1 MMTLPLNRHAV
12 AKHPLFSSFKVDYL
26 YALEYFLRKY
36 GENNIQAREA
46 FKVYEAKL
54 SSKNPYSYCGDE
66 KALEIVRS
74 FLGTR
79 LDFLTAHYRRYRA
92 CLLMD
97 CLFMLAYSDPDKA
110 QRILEDFCSLSVKR
124 YHKLFYRLFDYLYAG
139 NHSEP
144 FKGISHIRHQIEC
157 WNAKKIFERKPL
169 RKVLFTASM
178 SAGKSTLINALI
190 GKKITR
196 TQSEACTG
204 KIHYIYNKPY
214 EDDFTAKWED
224 AFNMNVSEDQLM
236 NYDGNND
243 TVRVW
248 TYFRS
253 FLSDKFSWC
262 LIDTPGVNFSLNS
275 EHMNITHKAIEQE
288 AWDYLVYIINGEYPG
303 TNDDKNHLE
312 YIFRHVTDSKIIFV
326 LNKLDR
332 YSAKDD
338 SIPDAVTKLR
348 NDLEKIGFKNPII
361 CPISA
366 YTAML
371 AKKCIFKT
379 EFNSD
384 EADEF
389 DFLRRKFLKAEYDL
403 SNYSAELIYSTGL
416 TETDKT
422 RRFNIPKRFLERKNP
437 LESDCYQLLINSGLF
452 GFEKILG
459 LMPN

>member
-1 MMTLPLNRHAV
+1 MMTLPLARHAV

-26 YALEYFLRKY
+26 FALEYFLRKY
-36 GENNIQAREA
+36 GEGSIQAREA

-54 SSKNPYSYCGDE
+54 SSRNPYSYCGDD
-66 KALEIVRS
+66 KAIEIVRS

-79 LDFLTAHYRRYRA
+79 FDFLTAHYRCYRA

-110 QRILEDFCSLSVKR
+110 QIILDDFCSLSVKR

-139 NHSEP
+139 KRSEP
-144 FKGISHIRHQIEC
+144 FRGIRYIKHQLEC
-157 WNAKKIFERKPL
+157 LDAEKIFERKPL
-169 RKVLFTASM
+169 RRILFTASM

-190 GKKITR
+190 GKKITQ

-204 KIHYIYNKPY
+204 KIHFIYNKPY
-214 EDDFTAKWED
+214 EDGFTAKWED
-224 AFNMNVSEDQLM
+224 SLNMNATEEQLM
-236 NYDGNND
+236 AYDGNSD
-243 TVRVW
+243 KVRVW

-253 FLSDKFSWC
+253 FLSDNFRWC

-275 EHMNITHKAIEQE
+275 EHLNITRRTIEHE
-288 AWDYLVYIINGEYPG
+288 AWDYLIYIVNGEYTG

-312 YIFRHVTDSKIIFV
+312 YIFQHVPDSKIIFV

-338 SIPDAVTKLR
+338 SIPDAVMKLR
-348 NDLEKIGFKNPII
+348 NDLEQIGFKNPII
-361 CPISA
+361 LPISA

-371 AKKCIFKT
+371 AKKCIFRT

-389 DFLRRKFLKAEYDL
+389 DFLRRKFLRTEYDL
-403 SNYSAELIYSTGL
+403 SIYSTGL
-416 TETDKT
+416 TETD
-422 RRFNIPKRFLERKNP
+422 RMQRFAIPKRFLERKNP
-437 LESDCYQLLINSGLF
+437 LASDCYQLLINSGLL

-459 LMPN
+459 DNE